1 MNPSEKSIVRPWQPL
16 EFDEQQAA
24 VLASEANLNPWIAR
38 LLVQREIATAA
49 EAHAFLEPRMLDLLQ
64 PDEIPDI
71 DVAVEM
77 ILAVRD
83 AGGTIAVFGDYDVDG
98 ISGTAVLLEMLQHLG
113 VETVHRLPNRVS
125 DGYGL
130 HPQVID
136 GFAEAQV
143 DLIVTVDG
151 GSNDLEALQRAQ
163 QLGIEVIVTDHHPVH
178 QVIEGVPLVHPDR
191 PDRPSP
197 SRGLCGAGVAYKL
210 CWALAREDAGG
221 EKVDDRTRDLLVE
234 LLAFT
239 SLGTVADVVPLVGE
253 NRIIVKHGLRALA
266 ATRRPGLEALMDL
279 CRIDRQQL
287 DAVDI
292 GFRIGPHLNAAGRIG
307 DADEALELLLTD
319 DRQRGQQLAQQLSTL
334 NLQRK
339 EIESQV
345 AEDCRQE
352 LKDGLHPQQGPVI
365 FARQGW
371 HPGVVG
377 IVAARM
383 SEQLHRPVWVLSIED
398 DIARG
403 SGRSVPELPLSD
415 LYPVMRPQVQR
426 IGGHAAAGGLTML
439 SDQIESLRQTLAQ
452 YQTSLVVSSDPP
464 VRLYDLELKPAQL
477 TLSLAQEV
485 ARLAP
490 FGQANA
496 QPLFKIS
503 GLRTDGTP
511 RLVGR
516 GEEHVQVTFRG
527 DETRIPAIWFRAA
540 GRARELTAGGEVT
553 VLAHIG
559 VNQFRGRHLQLQ
571 IIDILPAPR

>member
-1 MNPSEKSIVRPWQPL
+1 MSSREATSIRPWHPL
-16 EFDEQQAA
+16 ELDEEQAA
-24 VLASEANLNPWIAR
+24 ALAKDADLNPLIAR
-38 LLVQREIATAA
+38 LLVQRGITTTEDAR
-49 EAHAFLEPRMLDLLQ
+49 AFLDPRMLDLLQ

-98 ISGTAVLLEMLQHLG
+98 ISGTAVLLEMLHHLG
-113 VETVHRLPNRVS
+113 VETVHRLPDRVS
-125 DGYGL
+125 EGYGL
-130 HPQVID
+130 HPQVVD

-143 DLIVTVDG
+143 DLIITVDG
-151 GSNDLEALQRAQ
+151 GSNDHEALLQAQ

-178 QVIEGVPLVHPDR
+178 QIIEGVPLVHPDR
-191 PDRPSP
+191 PDRPSL

-221 EKVDDRTRDLLVE
+221 EKVNDRTRDLLVE

-253 NRIIVKHGLRALA
+253 NRIIVKQGLRALS
-266 ATRRPGLEALMDL
+266 ATRRPGLEALMEV

-287 DAVDI
+287 GAIDI

-307 DADEALELLLTD
+307 NAEDALELLLTD
-319 DRQRGQQLAQQLSTL
+319 DPQRGQQLAQKLSTL
-334 NLQRK
+334 NQQRK

-345 AEDCRQE
+345 VEDCRQE
-352 LKDGLHPQQGPVI
+352 LEEGQHPQQGPVV

-377 IVAARM
+377 IVASRI
-383 SEQLHRPVWVLSIED
+383 SEQIHRPVWILCIEGD
-398 DIARG
+398 VARG
-403 SGRSVPELPLSD
+403 SGRSIPGLPLSD
-415 LYPVMRPQVQR
+415 LYTVMRPLVQR
-426 IGGHAAAGGLTML
+426 IGGHAAAGGLTMD
-439 SDQIESLRQTLAQ
+439 SDRIDALRETLAQ
-452 YQTSLVVSSDPP
+452 YQGSLVASSDPP
-464 VRLYDLELKPAQL
+464 VRHYDLELKPAEL
-477 TLSLAQEV
+477 NLALADEV
-485 ARLAP
+485 ERLAP
-490 FGQANA
+490 FGQANS

-503 GLRTDGTP
+503 GLRTEGTP

-516 GEEHVQVTFRG
+516 GEEHVQVTLG
-527 DETRIPAIWFRAA
+527 CDGSRIPAIWFRSA
-540 GRARELTAGGEVT
+540 GRARELTAGGELT
-553 VLAHIG
+553 VLAHVG

-571 IIDILPAPR
+571 IIDLLPASR